1 MIIAQQVA
9 EALVGLG
16 IRRVYGLPG
25 EDHMT
30 LLDSLARAGLDYC
43 TAFNESSAVIMAATD
58 AQLTGLPGV
67 AVLSLAPGVSNGMN
81 GLLNTY
87 LEEVPLL
94 LISGQHAGAQLPFVV
109 RQGFNI
115 EQLVASCTK
124 WRARITADMDV
135 PSVIGKAV
143 NEAMS
148 GRPGP
153 VYLELPDGV
162 AGAESRSTEAAAARA
177 AGRLRSRWAAS
188 ASAGTRIVADAAD
201 VADAA
206 NPGDAADVAAVD
218 GLAARLAGARRP
230 ALVIGGRRSR
240 MRRSTIEA
248 FATAYRIPVFTTSRQ
263 KGLLDSGFPFFV
275 GTFLNGRLERRLL
288 DQSDLVIMVDP
299 ESSDFYNRAWCF
311 AADAIALTDSSFS
324 EWLNPFA
331 EQLVA
336 DPDVLLRQLTARPS
350 PLASQ
355 WSAADVTGYRAAL
368 RASLLPADETGFS
381 VAHAVAAALDAWP
394 RDGYLIADAGFSKP
408 LVAMLS
414 DPAVPGHF
422 LASNALSTMGYSIP
436 AAVSA
441 RRAGAGPVLAF
452 LGDGSLLM
460 RATELMVPAA
470 VPVPSVFVAIMDRS
484 LTQIEVKQERRGLAP
499 VGAALP
505 PVRCGPL
512 ADALGIDGL
521 DVYNA
526 DDLRAAASK
535 ELQGDRVVLIG
546 AHVNPA
552 PSRRLFDLLR
562 G

>member
-1 MIIAQQVA
+1 VIIAQQLA

-30 LLDSLARAGLDYC
+30 LLDSFASSGLEYC

-58 AQLTGLPGV
+58 GQLTGLPGV

-87 LEEVPLL
+87 LEEVPLV
-94 LISGQHAGAQLPFVV
+94 LISGQHPGARLPFVV

-115 EQLVASCTK
+115 EQLVTSCTK

-143 NEAMS
+143 DEAMS

-153 VYLELPDGV
+153 VYLELPDSV
-162 AGAESRSTEAAAARA
+162 AAAESRVTDAAASRVVA
-177 AGRLRSRWAAS
+177 RLRSRWASGSRADTGIAPS
-188 ASAGTRIVADAAD
+188 AE
-201 VADAA
+201 
-206 NPGDAADVAAVD
+206 AVD
-218 GLAARLAGARRP
+218 GLAARLTSARRP
-230 ALVIGGRRSR
+230 ALVIGGRRR
-240 MRRSTIEA
+240 RVQRSTIEA
-248 FATAYRIPVFTTSRQ
+248 FAAAHRLPVFTTSRQ
-263 KGLLDSGFPFFV
+263 KGLLTSEFPFFA

-288 DQSDLVIMVDP
+288 DHSDLVIMVDP
-299 ESSDFYNRAWCF
+299 ESFDFYNRDWCF
-311 AADAIALTDSSFS
+311 AADAIALTDPSFS

-331 EQLVA
+331 EQLAV
-336 DPDVLLRQLTARPS
+336 DPDVMLRTLTARSSS
-350 PLASQ
+350 PASAWTQ
-355 WSAADVTGYRAAL
+355 ADISGYRAAL
-368 RASLLPADETGFS
+368 RASLVPAESTEFS

-394 RDGYLIADAGFSKP
+394 RDGYLVADAGFSKP

-414 DPAVPGHF
+414 EPAVPDHF

-441 RRAGAGPVLAF
+441 RRAGARPILAF

-460 RATELMVPAA
+460 RATELMVSAA
-470 VPVPSVFVAIMDRS
+470 DPSPSVFVAIMDRS
-484 LTQIEVKQERRGLAP
+484 LTQIEVKQERRNLAP

-505 PVRCGPL
+505 PIRCAAL
-512 ADALGIDGL
+512 ADAFGIDGV
-521 DVYNA
+521 DVDNA
-526 DDLRAAASK
+526 DALRAAASK
-535 ELQGDRVVLIG
+535 GLHGDRPLLIG
-546 AHVNPA
+546 AHVDPA
-552 PSRRLFDLLR
+552 PSRQLFDLLR